1 MNNIY
6 QDELYNKDIKERF
19 LSELRSTTKK
29 NYELKLKRACKIEK
43 RLGKDLYDFSL
54 AEIEEVIY
62 YLSPTKLNSAINY
75 GSILRSYIDWACSH
89 GLRKDK
95 LNPLASIGGSKYFE
109 KFVPQQ
115 TLIRDDALRLAL
127 SQIASDRDIAIIQG
141 VFEGI
146 MGRKYSELLN
156 LKMKDIDIEHKI
168 AHLKNM
174 GAYGDIEERSIVISP
189 FLVRALERA
198 NAETTY
204 KSNLGAGSS
213 KRDEAKLKESDY
225 IIKSSKQDQ
234 VKSTLI
240 SQVVTKFAVK
250 LNLPKLTPY
259 DLRNSGMLYMA
270 KNKYIEK
277 KGKLD
282 SSDINAIC
290 RHYNTTSKDGEIYF
304 STTYTRDF
312 LNVETIKRI
321 YSDEVE

>member
-115 TLIRDDALRLAL
+115 TLISEDALKLAL
-127 SQIASDRDIAIIQG
+127 SQIASDRDVAIIQG

-146 MGRKYSELLN
+146 IGRKYSELIN
-156 LKMKDIDIEHKI
+156 LKITDIDKENKI
-168 AHLKNM
+168 AHLKNI
-174 GAYGDIEERSIVISP
+174 GSYGDIEERSIEISP
-189 FLVRALERA
+189 FLVVALERA
-198 NAETTY
+198 NEATTY
-204 KSNLGAGSS
+204 KSNLGEGSS

-225 IIKSSKQDQ
+225 IIKSSKQEQ

-250 LNLPKLTPY
+250 LNLPKLSPY
-259 DLRNSGMLYMA
+259 DLRNSGMLKKA
-270 KNKYIEK
+270 KDIYVK

-290 RHYNTTSKDGEIYF
+290 KHYNTTSKDGEIYF

-312 LNVETIKRI
+312 LNIETIKRV
-321 YSDEVE
+321 YPRVE